1 MLPKIAS
8 LLSSALVATAA
19 TLPTVVFTPG
29 AWHGPQSFDLV
40 RAGLTL
46 KGYESEAITLPSVG
60 AEPATVGLEQD
71 AAVLRSTIET
81 LADAGKEV
89 VVVVHSYGGMVGGNA
104 IEGLG
109 YKQRAANNEKGGV
122 IMLVYLAAFAAP
134 NATSLLDMLSGEY
147 LPWMRVEVSFFFDT
161 LTLEPSD
168 SGPLPPSLM
177 SLFYTHVN
185 PVLKAKAIAEL
196 SWQSAR
202 VFSDPATYEPWNNG
216 IEVMYFHTEQDQAIP
231 LATQEA
237 MAAQFPT
244 GYTTFYAN
252 TSHSPFLSRPDLVIE
267 GVELAVKVGQEK
279 IAA

>member
-1 MLPKIAS
+1 MFSKIVG
-8 LLSSALVATAA
+8 LLYSACAVSAA

-60 AEPATVGLEQD
+60 AEPATVGLEED

-89 VVVVHSYGGMVGGNA
+89 VVVVHSYGGMVGANA
-104 IEGLG
+104 VEGLG
-109 YKQRAANNEKGGV
+109 YLQRAANGQAGGI
-122 IMLVYLAAFAAP
+122 IMLVYLSAFAAP

-147 LPWMRVEVSFFFDT
+147 LPWMRADGDKVYADT
-161 LTLEPSD
+161 PETI
-168 SGPLPPSLM
+168 
-177 SLFYTHVN
+177 FYADVD
-185 PVLKAKAIAEL
+185 PILRAKAIAEL

-202 VFSDPATYEPWNNG
+202 VFSDPATYEPWNDG
-216 IEVMYFHTEQDQAIP
+216 IEVMYFHCEQDQAIP

-237 MAAQFPT
+237 MAAQFPA

-252 TSHSPFLSRPDLVIE
+252 SSHSPFLSHPDLVVE

-279 IAA
+279 IAV

>member
-1 MLPKIAS
+1 MFPKITS
-8 LLSSALVATAA
+8 LLSSALVASAA

-60 AEPATVGLEQD
+60 AEPATVGLEKD

-134 NATSLLDMLSGEY
+134 NATSLLDMLNGEY
-147 LPWMRVEVSFFFDT
+147 LPWMRAEGDKVYADT
-161 LTLEPSD
+161 PETI
-168 SGPLPPSLM
+168 
-177 SLFYTHVN
+177 FYADVD

-202 VFSDPATYEPWNNG
+202 VFSDPATYEPWNEG
-216 IEVMYFHTEQDQAIP
+216 IEVMYFHTQQDQAIP

-237 MAAQFPT
+237 MAAQFPS